1 MRTSKELIVLYSLP
15 TKKSN
20 PFPRELSR
28 PSDVK
33 LCSSIDFVTWNW
45 GEISSLSQVDVCVV
59 FCVSG
64 ANHCRSKFLYKNV
77 ACVYMLPIHNVWY
90 MMDDKCRL
98 IASTCMGSI
107 YIVGHHRKW
116 SYCHRLVMEEVCIVW
131 QCLQLTS
138 CWGTKDKYPQCKWSA
153 ASDWKKNV

>member
-1 MRTSKELIVLYSLP
+1 MRTSTELIVLYSLP

-33 LCSSIDFVTWNW
+33 LCSSIDFVTWNA
-45 GEISSLSQVDVCVV
+45 GRCLCRFLRIICKSSSIKIPC
-59 FCVSG
+59 
-64 ANHCRSKFLYKNV
+64 KNV
-77 ACVYMLPIHNVWY
+77 ACMYMLPIHNGWY
-90 MMDDKCRL
+90 MMDDICRS

-107 YIVGHHRKW
+107 YILDHHRKR